1 MKLNLASVA
10 LLGVSALALSAC
22 GGGQKAKKVEQK
34 VEHMQFACDATFE
47 NIMDQEVDVFEYYY
61 NNSRR
66 QALVVPYYVS
76 QSAAFDSLMNPDNSI
91 KTIVA
96 ARRLTDAE
104 KTRLRNQK
112 RKPREQRV
120 AVDAVALIVNNRNPQ
135 DAISMAELRQVL
147 SGDVRSWKEMW
158 PTKLDSIRVVFDD
171 AGSSMVQFMRDSI
184 NGGRTFGPNVYAEGS
199 ARAVFDAVSR
209 HPNALGIIGVS
220 WVSTDMDGTTL
231 SKDEI
236 RRRSE
241 ESDTTN
247 LGFNPEIK
255 VLAVSGDDTN
265 MAYKPYQAYI
275 FDGRYPLF
283 RSIYMITTTV
293 GGTLN
298 NAFYSFVTGMQGQK
312 VIQLTGVLPATVQPR
327 MVQIAGGDD

>member
-1 MKLNLASVA
+1 MNIKYLTLFLP
-10 LLGVSALALSAC
+10 LLLLSAC
-22 GGGQKAKKVEQK
+22 GQKEARKVEQK
-34 VEHMQFACDATFE
+34 VEHMKFACDATFE

-66 QALVVPYYVS
+66 QALVVPDYMS
-76 QSAAFDSLMNPDNSI
+76 QSAAFDSLLDPDNSI
-91 KTIVA
+91 RTIVA
-96 ARRLTDAE
+96 ARQLTSAE

-120 AVDAVALIVNNRNPQ
+120 AVDAVALIVNNDNPIE
-135 DAISMAELRQVL
+135 ALSMKELREVL
-147 SGDVRSWKEMW
+147 SGEVKTWKELW
-158 PTKLDSIRVVFDD
+158 PTKLDSIRIVFDD
-171 AGSSMVQFMRDSI
+171 AGSSMVHFLRDSI
-184 NGGRTFGPNVYAEGS
+184 NGGKPFGANVYAEGS
-199 ARAVFDAVSR
+199 ARKVFDAVSR
-209 HPNALGIIGVS
+209 RPNALGIIGVS
-220 WVSTDMDGTTL
+220 WVSADMDGTTL
-231 SKDEI
+231 SKEEL
-236 RRRSE
+236 RERSE
-241 ESDTTN
+241 KSDTTA
-247 LGFNPEIK
+247 LGFSPQIK

-283 RSIYMITTTV
+283 RSIWMITTTV

-327 MVQIAGGDD
+327 MVQISE

>member
-1 MKLNLASVA
+1 MKPIYG
-10 LLGVSALALSAC
+10 LLPLLALVPALTSC
-22 GGGQKAKKVEQK
+22 GPRKAGKVEQK
-34 VEHMQFACDATFE
+34 VEHMQLVCDASFE
-47 NIMDQEVDVFEYYY
+47 NIMDQEIDVFEYYY

-76 QSAAFDSLMNPDNSI
+76 QSAAFDSLLNPDNAI

-112 RKPREQRV
+112 RRPREQRI

-135 DAISMAELRQVL
+135 EAISMKELRQVL
-147 SGDVRSWKEMW
+147 SGEVRSWKEMW
-158 PTKLDSIRVVFDD
+158 PTKLDSIRIVFDQN
-171 AGSSMVQFMRDSI
+171 GSSLVQFMRDSI
-184 NGGRTFGPNVYAEGS
+184 NGGRDFGPNVYAEGS
-199 ARAVFDAVSR
+199 SRKVFEAVSR
-209 HPNALGIIGVS
+209 HPNAIGIIGVS

-231 SKDEI
+231 SKEEM
-236 RRRSE
+236 RQRSE
-241 ESDTTN
+241 ANDTTN
-247 LGFNPEIK
+247 LGFSPDVK
-255 VLAVSGDDTN
+255 VLAVSSDDSN

-275 FDGRYPLF
+275 FDGRYPLY

-298 NAFYSFVTGMQGQK
+298 NAFYAFVTGMQGQK
-312 VIQLTGVLPATVQPR
+312 VIQLTGILPATVQPR

>member
-1 MKLNLASVA
+1 MKISHLTLAA
-10 LLGVSALALSAC
+10 LVLAAGALSAC
-22 GGGQKAKKVEQK
+22 GSKQRAKKIEQK

-76 QSAAFDSLMNPDNSI
+76 QSEAFDSLMNPDNSI

-96 ARRLTDAE
+96 ARTLTQAE

-120 AVDAVALIVNNRNPQ
+120 AVDAVALIVNNQNPQ

-147 SGDVRSWKEMW
+147 SGEVKSWKDMW
-158 PTKLDSIRVVFDD
+158 PTKLDSIRLVFDD

-184 NGGRTFGPNVYAEGS
+184 NGGKPFGANVYAEGS
-199 ARAVFDAVSR
+199 ARKVFDAVSR

-231 SKDEI
+231 SKDEM

-241 ESDTTN
+241 SSDTTN
-247 LGFNPEIK
+247 LGFNPEVK
-255 VLAVSGDDTN
+255 VLAVSADDSN
-265 MAYKPYQAYI
+265 LAYKPYQAYI
-275 FDGRYPLF
+275 FDGSYPLY

-327 MVQIAGGDD
+327 MVQIAGSGD